1 MVIVD
6 GNLSWHHHI
15 HELRKKLNRANSI
28 LSRLRNYNCPKTV
41 LLSVFHALFMTHAT
55 YGICAWGSAKSELLD
70 ILYLAQ
76 KRALRIIT
84 KSKSDSP
91 TSELFKDLGILKIK
105 DLYAIQLASFMFDFD
120 NGLLPKYFKHF
131 LVEKETLIVMKHTI
145 LMKITIF
152 LRTNMVN
159 ACLKLKVKKSLTS

>member
-1 MVIVD
+1 
-6 GNLSWHHHI
+6 
-15 HELRKKLNRANSI
+15 
-28 LSRLRNYNCPKTV
+28 
-41 LLSVFHALFMTHAT
+41 MTHAT

-91 TSELFKDLGILKIK
+91 TSQLFKDLGILKIK
-105 DLYAIQLASFMFDFD
+105 DLYTMQLASFMFDFD
-120 NGLLPKYFKHF
+120 KGLLPKYFKHF
-131 LVEKETLIVMKHTI
+131 LVEKETLIVMKHAVFFPTI

-152 LRTNMVN
+152 L
-159 ACLKLKVKKSLTS
+159 